1 MKTFGW
7 FLQVC
12 GLILA
17 GSALGVGMI
26 YEAVRLEL
34 AMLAI
39 GGVCFLTGRWLFV
52 R

>member
-12 GLILA
+12 GLVIVGA
-17 GSALGVGMI
+17 ALGVGYV

-34 AMLAI
+34 AMLAGGGILFLI
-39 GGVCFLTGRWLFV
+39 GRALFT